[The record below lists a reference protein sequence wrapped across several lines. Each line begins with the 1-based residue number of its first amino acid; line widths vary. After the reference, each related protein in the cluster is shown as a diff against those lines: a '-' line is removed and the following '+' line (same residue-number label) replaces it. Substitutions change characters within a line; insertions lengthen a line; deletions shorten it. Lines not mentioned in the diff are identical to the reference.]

1 MRAEIIKRKKAETE
15 LLRVQ
20 LELGRV
26 ERLATLGRM
35 AGTIA
40 HDVGTPINSSRL
52 CLPKKI

>member
-35 AGTIA
+35 AEPLRTMWA
-40 HDVGTPINSSRL
+40 RR
-52 CLPKKI
+52 